1 MNNKY
6 DYLIVGSGLF
16 GATFAY
22 KARQAGK
29 TCLVIDKRPHLGGN
43 VYCENIEGI
52 NVHKYGAHIFHTSNK
67 QVWDFVNSIVEFN
80 RYTNSPVANYKGKLY
95 NLPFNMN
102 TFYQMWGVTTPEE
115 AQAKIDE
122 QKAEAIAKMKADGVT
137 EPRNLEEQAQVLI
150 GKDIYEKLIKE
161 YTEKQW
167 GRKCTDLPAFIIK
180 RLPVRLVFDNNYF
193 NDKYQGIPIGGYNKL
208 IDGLLEGVDTL
219 TGVDFFNSFNSLDS
233 WSGKKEIFDY
243 LRAICGNSRSIKESW
258 TEFAEKLVFTGPID
272 EYFSYEFGK
281 LDWRTVSFK
290 TRVENTPNYQGNA
303 VVNYTSHDEPY
314 TRVIEHKHFEM
325 FGQEVYDCPK
335 TVISEEYSTEYKDGM
350 EPYYPVNNDSNNAL
364 VEAYRKLAHQEGV
377 MFPEDLTSLPIGEGR
392 GGAVLFGGRLA
403 EYKYYDMAPIIEKV
417 LTLPL

>member
-1 MNNKY
+1 MKLY

-22 KARQAGK
+22 FAHKQGK
-29 TCLVIDKRPHLGGN
+29 KCLVIDKRPHLGGN

-115 AQAKIDE
+115 AQTKIDE
-122 QKAEAIAKMKADGVT
+122 QKAEAVARMQADGVT

-150 GKDIYEKLIKE
+150 GKDIYEKLIKG

-167 GRKCTDLPAFIIK
+167 GRRCTELPAFIIK

-193 NDKYQGIPIGGYNKL
+193 NDKYQGVPIGGYNKL
-208 IDGLLEGVDTL
+208 IEGLLADIETK
-219 TGVDFFNSFNSLDS
+219 TGTDFFENRRYWENIAD
-233 WSGKKEIFDY
+233 KI
-243 LRAICGNSRSIKESW
+243 
-258 TEFAEKLVFTGPID
+258 VFTGKID
-272 EYFSYEFGK
+272 EFYDYRYGK
-281 LDWRTVSFK
+281 LNYRTVRFEQEIIDK
-290 TRVENTPNYQGNA
+290 PNYQGNA
-303 VVNYTSHDEPY
+303 VVNYTERDIPY
-314 TRVIEHKHFEM
+314 TRIIEHKHFEM
-325 FGQEVYDCPK
+325 FGQQVYDCPK
-335 TVISEEYSTEYKDGM
+335 TVISKEYSTEWEDGM
-350 EPYYPVNNDSNNAL
+350 ESYYPVNDKTNT
-364 VEAYRKLAHQEGV
+364 KLYSQYKELADNEMNV
-377 MFPEDLTSLPIGEGR
+377 I
-392 GGAVLFGGRLA
+392 FGGRLA

-417 LTLPL
+417 LNIFYGK